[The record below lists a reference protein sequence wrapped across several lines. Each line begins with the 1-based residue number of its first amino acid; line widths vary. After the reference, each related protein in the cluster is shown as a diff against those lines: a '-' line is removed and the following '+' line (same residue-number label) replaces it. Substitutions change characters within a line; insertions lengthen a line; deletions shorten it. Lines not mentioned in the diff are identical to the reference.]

1 MSNRQNLSVV
11 RSEYMRTGGHSI
23 SEKSQKKI
31 KMKMKNSVC
40 IPDTK

>member
-23 SEKSQKKI
+23 SEKSQKKN
-31 KMKMKNSVC
+31 KDEDEKQCLHS
-40 IPDTK
+40 